1 MGYYPTPLGVVD
13 RMRTFVR
20 YPDDRVNLLDPC
32 CGEGDALRR
41 LAGDANAVTYGV
53 ELDGHRAEEAK
64 GRLDHV
70 LKCAYQDA
78 RISHDAFAGL
88 FLNPPCDWTARSED
102 EASGDRTEGTFL
114 RGTTDYL
121 QPDGVLV
128 YIIPQHRVTE
138 RVARYLAHRY
148 GDLISFRFPDEDY
161 EQFRQA
167 VVCGVRKPEPS
178 LAGDDLEELVAIPFR
193 DLRELP
199 YLDTPM
205 YPLPPSPDVRLF
217 HSTVIDETELE
228 RELRE
233 SRLWTRLEEDGRRNG
248 RMGRP
253 PLPLHSGHLGL
264 LLASGYLDGVVGEGD
279 ERHSLHAGSPSP
291 VSCAR

>member
-13 RMRTFVR
+13 RIRTFVR

-41 LAGDANAVTYGV
+41 
-53 ELDGHRAEEAK
+53 
-64 GRLDHV
+64 
-70 LKCAYQDA
+70 
-78 RISHDAFAGL
+78 
-88 FLNPPCDWTARSED
+88 P
-102 EASGDRTEGTFL
+102 ASGDRTEGTFL

-121 QPDGVLV
+121 QPGGLLV
-128 YIIPQHRVTE
+128 CIIPQHRVTE

-148 GDLISFRFPDEDY
+148 DDLISFRFPDEAY

-167 VVCGVRKPEPS
+167 VVFGVRKPEPS
-178 LAGDDLEELVAIPFR
+178 LPGDDLEELVGIPFR
-193 DLRELP
+193 D
-199 YLDTPM
+199 
-205 YPLPPSPDVRLF
+205 
-217 HSTVIDETELE
+217 
-228 RELRE
+228 LRE

-279 ERHSLHAGSPSP
+279 DRPLASCRFVLPRQLRSMTAISSSASARRTRRLPSSRRSSPPRS
-291 VSCAR
+291 VSAPSAPYQ